1 MTPERLS
8 QLLATRER
16 ETVEFK
22 KAAAGVPSSVY
33 ETICAFLNHR
43 GGDILLGVADDGT
56 VLGVPDDTVDQICA
70 DIASATSNGNLFSP
84 PYLVYPQKLQYQ
96 GQWIVHIQV
105 PESSQTHQL
114 RGVVYDRGADGDFK
128 VSDPEGI
135 ARIVNRKRM
144 VYSETRTYPHLTL
157 DALDADT
164 LQRVRNRIG
173 SVQPGHPW
181 LTLDTAQFLRKAG
194 LLVRDSTTGQESLC
208 LAAVVLFGT
217 EDTLTQ
223 LMPYFKIDAL
233 LRRQDVDRYDDRLLV
248 RTNIVEAYLRLM
260 EFIERHLPDPFYM
273 ERDVRISLRDKIF
286 RELVANLLVHREYTK
301 ADVARILI
309 YQDRVEFSNP
319 TIPHWGGNFDPDT
332 IVPFQKNPLI
342 SKMFLQ
348 LGWVEEIGSGL
359 MNVKKYLPRYAPQG
373 SFTVR
378 ESDIFSVTVY
388 LAPVQATQQVTQ
400 QVTSEET
407 QRRFAAVL
415 EFCEIPRTRKEIQDM
430 LGLKDRENFRVTIL
444 TPLLNSGQLELLYP
458 DRPRSSHQKYVRK
471 RLQP

>member
-22 KAAAGVPSSVY
+22 KAANGVPSSVY

-70 DIASATSNGNLFSP
+70 DIASATSNGNLFRHP
-84 PYLVYPQKLQYQ
+84 TVYPQKLQYQ

-173 SVQPGHPW
+173 SVQPGH
-181 LTLDTAQFLRKAG
+181 LTTDTAQFCAKRGPCARLYNGAG
-194 LLVRDSTTGQESLC
+194 
-208 LAAVVLFGT
+208 
-217 EDTLTQ
+217 
-223 LMPYFKIDAL
+223 IAL
-233 LRRQDVDRYDDRLLV
+233 SGGSRAIRHGRY
-248 RTNIVEAYLRLM
+248 
-260 EFIERHLPDPFYM
+260 
-273 ERDVRISLRDKIF
+273 
-286 RELVANLLVHREYTK
+286 
-301 ADVARILI
+301 
-309 YQDRVEFSNP
+309 
-319 TIPHWGGNFDPDT
+319 
-332 IVPFQKNPLI
+332 
-342 SKMFLQ
+342 
-348 LGWVEEIGSGL
+348 
-359 MNVKKYLPRYAPQG
+359 
-373 SFTVR
+373 
-378 ESDIFSVTVY
+378 
-388 LAPVQATQQVTQ
+388 
-400 QVTSEET
+400 
-407 QRRFAAVL
+407 
-415 EFCEIPRTRKEIQDM
+415 
-430 LGLKDRENFRVTIL
+430 
-444 TPLLNSGQLELLYP
+444 
-458 DRPRSSHQKYVRK
+458 
-471 RLQP
+471 